1 MAIHIFYLASFKFCS
16 GYPFCSRA
24 WSVFQAIFLLG
35 KEYHRCQNSLNKD
48 FAFRSMGP
56 RLVPGQGE
64 SCLSPRTKWPHR
76 VLRLVFLLQWWFQN
90 CLVESHPAK
99 ALLKKYV
106 YKLRRHISLG
116 WLLGIHTAT
125 QKKPRSSLAALIMS
139 AVLKLEFQGRTKHHS
154 PAQKAGWC
162 RFSISLPT
170 VLPVCHSQGAPCRAS
185 QVPRD
190 VGVCLCPLAQP
201 RGFAGWAV
209 LRALHHSRA
218 FAGAREQLI

>member
-16 GYPFCSRA
+16 GYPFRSRA

-76 VLRLVFLLQWWFQN
+76 VLCLVFLLQWWFQN

-139 AVLKLEFQGRTKHHS
+139 AVSKLEFQGRTKHHS

-170 VLPVCHSQGAPCRAS
+170 VLPVFATRRVHLAGLPGCLGMWACASVLWLSRGALQA
-185 QVPRD
+185 
-190 VGVCLCPLAQP
+190 GLCSERCTTRGLSLAP
-201 RGFAGWAV
+201 ANN
-209 LRALHHSRA
+209 
-218 FAGAREQLI
+218 